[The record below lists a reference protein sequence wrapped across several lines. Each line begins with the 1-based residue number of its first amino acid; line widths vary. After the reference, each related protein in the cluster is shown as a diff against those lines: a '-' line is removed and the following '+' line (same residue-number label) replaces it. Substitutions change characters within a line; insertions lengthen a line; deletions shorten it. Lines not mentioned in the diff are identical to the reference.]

1 MPISYNPPPATCW
14 YFQGNIILSTSLL
27 KKMRCLHIVWLAL
40 MLNACVAPLLLM
52 SPQGQLMWALLKPLV
67 GLDPNDVGLFE
78 QPLIKN
84 RMQELLGKNYD
95 TTLSLLKTA
104 DKIQQEGPLIYL
116 VSTYTPV
123 PEMAEKAGLVWNSDT
138 NQMAVMLMKGGAPLV
153 ISEQFSNQVEKRVPS
168 WPKELADY
176 TDPQKLQQKAI
187 EAGAN
192 QVQQQL
198 AIPDAIK
205 AVATGDVKAA
215 QGAVIDSALTENAV
229 IYSAVT
235 ENAVIKNAAMPINIT
250 EAAAKVAVPV
260 VPAAPAAPAEIKS
273 PPVAPEVKKQ

>member
-1 MPISYNPPPATCW
+1 
-14 YFQGNIILSTSLL
+14 
-27 KKMRCLHIVWLAL
+27 MRCLHILWLAL
-40 MLNACVAPLLLM
+40 TLNACVAPLLLM
-52 SPQGQLMWALLKPLV
+52 SPQGQLMWTLLKPLV

-138 NQMAVMLMKGGAPLV
+138 NQMAVMLMKGGAPSV
-153 ISEQFSNQVEKRVPS
+153 FSEQFSNQAQKLVPS

-176 TDPQKLQQKAI
+176 TDPQKLQQKAL

-192 QVQQQL
+192 QVQQL
-198 AIPDAIK
+198 PNPIK
-205 AVATGDVKAA
+205 AVATGEVNAA
-215 QGAVIDSALTENAV
+215 QSAIIENTVLPTA
-229 IYSAVT
+229 
-235 ENAVIKNAAMPINIT
+235 IT
-250 EAAAKVAVPV
+250 ETAVKMVTPAIPAVPA
-260 VPAAPAAPAEIKS
+260 VPADIKS
-273 PPVAPEVKKQ
+273 LPVVPEVKKQ

>member
-1 MPISYNPPPATCW
+1 
-14 YFQGNIILSTSLL
+14 
-27 KKMRCLHIVWLAL
+27 
-40 MLNACVAPLLLM
+40 
-52 SPQGQLMWALLKPLV
+52 MWALLKPLV

-138 NQMAVMLMKGGAPLV
+138 NQMAVMLMKGGAPSV
-153 ISEQFSNQVEKRVPS
+153 FSEQFSNQAQKLVPS

-176 TDPQKLQQKAI
+176 TDPQKLQQKALD
-187 EAGAN
+187 AGVN

-198 AIPDAIK
+198 PNPIK
-205 AVATGDVKAA
+205 AVATGEVNAA
-215 QGAVIDSALTENAV
+215 Q
-229 IYSAVT
+229 SAVT
-235 ENAVIKNAAMPINIT
+235 EHAVLPATLT
-250 EAAAKVAVPV
+250 EAAAKVATPAIPA
-260 VPAAPAAPAEIKS
+260 VPAIPAEIKS
-273 PPVAPEVKKQ
+273 LPVVPEVKKQ

>member
-1 MPISYNPPPATCW
+1 
-14 YFQGNIILSTSLL
+14 
-27 KKMRCLHIVWLAL
+27 
-40 MLNACVAPLLLM
+40 
-52 SPQGQLMWALLKPLV
+52 MWALLKPLV

-153 ISEQFSNQVEKRVPS
+153 ISEQFSNQTEKLVPS

-176 TDPQKLQQKAI
+176 TDPQKLQQKALD
-187 EAGAN
+187 AGAN

-198 AIPDAIK
+198 AVPNAVK
-205 AVATGDVKAA
+205 AVATGEV
-215 QGAVIDSALTENAV
+215 NAV
-229 IYSAVT
+229 QSAVT
-235 ENAVIKNAAMPINIT
+235 EHAVLPATITDAAVKVATTAMP
-250 EAAAKVAVPV
+250 AV
-260 VPAAPAAPAEIKS
+260 PAEIKS
-273 PPVAPEVKKQ
+273 LPVVPEVKKQ

>member
-1 MPISYNPPPATCW
+1 
-14 YFQGNIILSTSLL
+14 
-27 KKMRCLHIVWLAL
+27 MRCLHIVWLAL

-153 ISEQFSNQVEKRVPS
+153 ISEQFSNQAEKRVPS

-176 TDPQKLQQKAI
+176 TDPQKLQQKAL

-198 AIPDAIK
+198 AVPNAVK
-205 AVATGDVKAA
+205 AVATGEV
-215 QGAVIDSALTENAV
+215 NAV
-229 IYSAVT
+229 QSAVT
-235 ENAVIKNAAMPINIT
+235 EHAVLPATIT
-250 EAAAKVAVPV
+250 DAAAKVAT
-260 VPAAPAAPAEIKS
+260 PAMPAVPAEIKS
-273 PPVAPEVKKQ
+273 LPVVPEVKKQ

>member
-1 MPISYNPPPATCW
+1 
-14 YFQGNIILSTSLL
+14 
-27 KKMRCLHIVWLAL
+27 
-40 MLNACVAPLLLM
+40 
-52 SPQGQLMWALLKPLV
+52 MWALLKPLV

-138 NQMAVMLMKGGAPLV
+138 NQMAVMLMKGGAPSV
-153 ISEQFSNQVEKRVPS
+153 FSEQFSNQAQKLVPS

-176 TDPQKLQQKAI
+176 TDPQKLQQKAL

-198 AIPDAIK
+198 PNPIK
-205 AVATGDVKAA
+205 AVATGEVNAA
-215 QGAVIDSALTENAV
+215 QSAIIENTVLPTAITETAVKVATP
-229 IYSAVT
+229 
-235 ENAVIKNAAMPINIT
+235 AMP
-250 EAAAKVAVPV
+250 AV
-260 VPAAPAAPAEIKS
+260 PAEIKS
-273 PPVAPEVKKQ
+273 LPVVPEVKKQ

>member
-1 MPISYNPPPATCW
+1 
-14 YFQGNIILSTSLL
+14 
-27 KKMRCLHIVWLAL
+27 
-40 MLNACVAPLLLM
+40 
-52 SPQGQLMWALLKPLV
+52 MWALLKPLV

-123 PEMAEKAGLVWNSDT
+123 PEMAEKAGLVWNSET
-138 NQMAVMLMKGGAPLV
+138 NQMAVMLMKSGAPLV
-153 ISEQFSNQVEKRVPS
+153 ISEQFSNQTEKRVPS

-176 TDPQKLQQKAI
+176 TDPQKLQQKALD
-187 EAGAN
+187 AGAN

-198 AIPDAIK
+198 AVPNAVK
-205 AVATGDVKAA
+205 AVATGEV
-215 QGAVIDSALTENAV
+215 NAV
-229 IYSAVT
+229 QSAVT
-235 ENAVIKNAAMPINIT
+235 EHAVLPATIT
-250 EAAAKVAVPV
+250 DAAAKVATPAMPA
-260 VPAAPAAPAEIKS
+260 VPAVPAVPAEIKS
-273 PPVAPEVKKQ
+273 LPVVPEVKKQ

>member
-1 MPISYNPPPATCW
+1 
-14 YFQGNIILSTSLL
+14 
-27 KKMRCLHIVWLAL
+27 MRCLHILWLAL

-52 SPQGQLMWALLKPLV
+52 SPQGQLMWTLLKPLV

-138 NQMAVMLMKGGAPLV
+138 NQMAVMLMKGGAPSV
-153 ISEQFSNQVEKRVPS
+153 FSEQFSNQAQKLVPS

-176 TDPQKLQQKAI
+176 TDPQKLQQKAL

-198 AIPDAIK
+198 PNPIK
-205 AVATGDVKAA
+205 AVATGEVNAA
-215 QGAVIDSALTENAV
+215 QSAIIENTVLPTAITETAVKVATP
-229 IYSAVT
+229 
-235 ENAVIKNAAMPINIT
+235 AMP
-250 EAAAKVAVPV
+250 AV
-260 VPAAPAAPAEIKS
+260 PAEIKS
-273 PPVAPEVKKQ
+273 LPVVPEVKKQ

>member
-1 MPISYNPPPATCW
+1 M
-14 YFQGNIILSTSLL
+14 STSLL
-27 KKMRCLHIVWLAL
+27 KKMRCLHILWLAL

-153 ISEQFSNQVEKRVPS
+153 ISEQFSNQTEKLVPS

-176 TDPQKLQQKAI
+176 TDPQKLQQKALD
-187 EAGAN
+187 AGAN

-198 AIPDAIK
+198 AVPNAVK
-205 AVATGDVKAA
+205 AVATGEV
-215 QGAVIDSALTENAV
+215 NAV
-229 IYSAVT
+229 QSAVT
-235 ENAVIKNAAMPINIT
+235 EHAVLPATITDAAVKVATPAMP
-250 EAAAKVAVPV
+250 AV
-260 VPAAPAAPAEIKS
+260 PAEIKS
-273 PPVAPEVKKQ
+273 LPVVPEVKKQ

>member
-1 MPISYNPPPATCW
+1 
-14 YFQGNIILSTSLL
+14 
-27 KKMRCLHIVWLAL
+27 MRCLHILWLAL

-138 NQMAVMLMKGGAPLV
+138 NQMAVMLMKGGAPSV
-153 ISEQFSNQVEKRVPS
+153 FSEQFSNQAQKLVPS

-176 TDPQKLQQKAI
+176 TDPQKLQQKALD
-187 EAGAN
+187 AGAN

-198 AIPDAIK
+198 PNPIK
-205 AVATGDVKAA
+205 AVATGEV
-215 QGAVIDSALTENAV
+215 NAV
-229 IYSAVT
+229 QSAVT
-235 ENAVIKNAAMPINIT
+235 EHAVLPATLT
-250 EAAAKVAVPV
+250 EAAAKVATPA
-260 VPAAPAAPAEIKS
+260 VPAVPAVPAEIKS
-273 PPVAPEVKKQ
+273 LPVVPEVKKQ

>member
-1 MPISYNPPPATCW
+1 
-14 YFQGNIILSTSLL
+14 
-27 KKMRCLHIVWLAL
+27 
-40 MLNACVAPLLLM
+40 
-52 SPQGQLMWALLKPLV
+52 MWALLKPLV

-153 ISEQFSNQVEKRVPS
+153 ISEQFSNQTEKRVPS

-176 TDPQKLQQKAI
+176 TDPQKLQQKALD
-187 EAGAN
+187 AGAN

-198 AIPDAIK
+198 AVPNAVK
-205 AVATGDVKAA
+205 AVATGEV
-215 QGAVIDSALTENAV
+215 NAV
-229 IYSAVT
+229 QSAVT
-235 ENAVIKNAAMPINIT
+235 EHAVLPSTITDAAVKVATPAMP
-250 EAAAKVAVPV
+250 AV
-260 VPAAPAAPAEIKS
+260 PAEIKS
-273 PPVAPEVKKQ
+273 LPVVPEVKKQ

>member
-1 MPISYNPPPATCW
+1 
-14 YFQGNIILSTSLL
+14 
-27 KKMRCLHIVWLAL
+27 MRCLHILWLAL

-95 TTLSLLKTA
+95 TTVSLLKTA

-138 NQMAVMLMKGGAPLV
+138 NQMAVMLMKGGAPSV
-153 ISEQFSNQVEKRVPS
+153 ISEQFSNQTEKLVPS

-176 TDPQKLQQKAI
+176 TDPQKLQQKALD
-187 EAGAN
+187 AGAN

-198 AIPDAIK
+198 AVPNAVK
-205 AVATGDVKAA
+205 AVATGDV
-215 QGAVIDSALTENAV
+215 NAV
-229 IYSAVT
+229 QSAVT
-235 ENAVIKNAAMPINIT
+235 ENAVLPARITDAAV
-250 EAAAKVAVPV
+250 KVATPSM
-260 VPAAPAAPAEIKS
+260 PAMPAEIKS
-273 PPVAPEVKKQ
+273 LPVVPEVKKQ

>member
-1 MPISYNPPPATCW
+1 
-14 YFQGNIILSTSLL
+14 
-27 KKMRCLHIVWLAL
+27 
-40 MLNACVAPLLLM
+40 
-52 SPQGQLMWALLKPLV
+52 MWALLKPLV

-198 AIPDAIK
+198 AVPNAVK
-205 AVATGDVKAA
+205 AVATGEV
-215 QGAVIDSALTENAV
+215 NAV
-229 IYSAVT
+229 QSAVT
-235 ENAVIKNAAMPINIT
+235 EHSVLPATIT
-250 EAAAKVAVPV
+250 DAAAKVAT
-260 VPAAPAAPAEIKS
+260 PAMPAVPAEIKS
-273 PPVAPEVKKQ
+273 LPVVPEVKKQ

>member
-1 MPISYNPPPATCW
+1 
-14 YFQGNIILSTSLL
+14 
-27 KKMRCLHIVWLAL
+27 MRCLHILWLAL

-138 NQMAVMLMKGGAPLV
+138 NQMAVMLMKGGAPSV
-153 ISEQFSNQVEKRVPS
+153 FSEQFSNQAQKLVPS

-176 TDPQKLQQKAI
+176 TDPQKLQQKAL

-198 AIPDAIK
+198 PNPIK
-205 AVATGDVKAA
+205 AVATGEVNAA
-215 QGAVIDSALTENAV
+215 QSAIIENTVLPTAITETAVKVATP
-229 IYSAVT
+229 
-235 ENAVIKNAAMPINIT
+235 AMP
-250 EAAAKVAVPV
+250 AV
-260 VPAAPAAPAEIKS
+260 PAEIKS
-273 PPVAPEVKKQ
+273 LPVVPEVKKQ

>member
-1 MPISYNPPPATCW
+1 
-14 YFQGNIILSTSLL
+14 
-27 KKMRCLHIVWLAL
+27 
-40 MLNACVAPLLLM
+40 
-52 SPQGQLMWALLKPLV
+52 MWALLKPLV

-153 ISEQFSNQVEKRVPS
+153 ISEQFSNQTEKLVPS

-176 TDPQKLQQKAI
+176 TDPQKLQQKALD
-187 EAGAN
+187 AGAN

-198 AIPDAIK
+198 AVPNAVK
-205 AVATGDVKAA
+205 AVATGEV
-215 QGAVIDSALTENAV
+215 NAV
-229 IYSAVT
+229 QSAVT
-235 ENAVIKNAAMPINIT
+235 EHAVLPATITDAAVKVATPAMP
-250 EAAAKVAVPV
+250 AV
-260 VPAAPAAPAEIKS
+260 PAEIKS
-273 PPVAPEVKKQ
+273 LPVVPEVKKQ

>member
-1 MPISYNPPPATCW
+1 MPIGYNPPPATCW
-14 YFQGNIILSTSLL
+14 CPQGIIILSTSLL
-27 KKMRCLHIVWLAL
+27 KKIRCLHIVWLAL

-84 RMQELLGKNYD
+84 RMRELLGKNYD

-116 VSTYTPV
+116 VSTYTPI

-138 NQMAVMLMKGGAPLV
+138 NQMAVMLMKGGAPLI
-153 ISEQFSNQVEKRVPS
+153 ISEQLSNQTEKLVPS

-176 TDPQKLQQKAI
+176 TDPQKLQPKAL
-187 EAGAN
+187 EAGTS

-198 AIPDAIK
+198 AIPDAVSAI
-205 AVATGDVKAA
+205 ASGGVNAA
-215 QGAVIDSALTENAV
+215 QGVADVKETVMER
-229 IYSAVT
+229 
-235 ENAVIKNAAMPINIT
+235 AAMPTNMT
-250 EAAAKVAVPV
+250 EAAAKVTTPAMPAV
-260 VPAAPAAPAEIKS
+260 PAEIKS
-273 PPVAPEVKKQ
+273 LPVVEVKKP

>member
-1 MPISYNPPPATCW
+1 
-14 YFQGNIILSTSLL
+14 
-27 KKMRCLHIVWLAL
+27 MRCLHILWLAL

-153 ISEQFSNQVEKRVPS
+153 ISEQFSNQTEKLVPS

-176 TDPQKLQQKAI
+176 TDPQKLQQKALD
-187 EAGAN
+187 AGAN

-198 AIPDAIK
+198 AVPNAVK
-205 AVATGDVKAA
+205 AVATGEV
-215 QGAVIDSALTENAV
+215 NAV
-229 IYSAVT
+229 QSAVT
-235 ENAVIKNAAMPINIT
+235 EHAVLPATIT
-250 EAAAKVAVPV
+250 DAAAKVAT
-260 VPAAPAAPAEIKS
+260 PAMPAVPAEIKS
-273 PPVAPEVKKQ
+273 LPVVPEVKKQ

>member
-1 MPISYNPPPATCW
+1 
-14 YFQGNIILSTSLL
+14 
-27 KKMRCLHIVWLAL
+27 MRCLHILWLAL

-153 ISEQFSNQVEKRVPS
+153 ISEQFSNQAQKLVPS

-176 TDPQKLQQKAI
+176 TDPQKLQQKAL

-192 QVQQQL
+192 QVQQL
-198 AIPDAIK
+198 PNPIK
-205 AVATGDVKAA
+205 AVATGEVNAA
-215 QGAVIDSALTENAV
+215 Q
-229 IYSAVT
+229 SAVT
-235 ENAVIKNAAMPINIT
+235 EHAVLPARIT
-250 EAAAKVAVPV
+250 DAAAKVATPAMPA
-260 VPAAPAAPAEIKS
+260 VPAVPAEIKS
-273 PPVAPEVKKQ
+273 LPVVPEVKKQ

>member
-1 MPISYNPPPATCW
+1 
-14 YFQGNIILSTSLL
+14 
-27 KKMRCLHIVWLAL
+27 
-40 MLNACVAPLLLM
+40 
-52 SPQGQLMWALLKPLV
+52 MWALLKPLV

-153 ISEQFSNQVEKRVPS
+153 ISEQFSNQTEKRVPS

-176 TDPQKLQQKAI
+176 TDPQKLQQKALD
-187 EAGAN
+187 AGTN

-198 AIPDAIK
+198 AMPNAVK
-205 AVATGDVKAA
+205 AVATGEV
-215 QGAVIDSALTENAV
+215 NAV
-229 IYSAVT
+229 QSAVT
-235 ENAVIKNAAMPINIT
+235 EHAVLPARITDAATKVATPAMP
-250 EAAAKVAVPV
+250 AVPA
-260 VPAAPAAPAEIKS
+260 VPAVPAEIKS
-273 PPVAPEVKKQ
+273 LPVVPEVKKQ

>member
-1 MPISYNPPPATCW
+1 
-14 YFQGNIILSTSLL
+14 
-27 KKMRCLHIVWLAL
+27 
-40 MLNACVAPLLLM
+40 
-52 SPQGQLMWALLKPLV
+52 MWALLKPLV
-67 GLDPNDVGLFE
+67 GLNPNDVGLFE

-123 PEMAEKAGLVWNSDT
+123 PEMAEKAGLVWNSET

-153 ISEQFSNQVEKRVPS
+153 ISEQFSNQTEKRVPS

-176 TDPQKLQQKAI
+176 TDPQKLQQKAL

-198 AIPDAIK
+198 AVPNAVK
-205 AVATGDVKAA
+205 AVATGEVNAA
-215 QGAVIDSALTENAV
+215 QSAIIENTVLPTA
-229 IYSAVT
+229 
-235 ENAVIKNAAMPINIT
+235 IT
-250 EAAAKVAVPV
+250 ETAVKMVKPAIPAVPAV
-260 VPAAPAAPAEIKS
+260 PAEIKS
-273 PPVAPEVKKQ
+273 LAVVPEVKKQ

>member
-1 MPISYNPPPATCW
+1 
-14 YFQGNIILSTSLL
+14 
-27 KKMRCLHIVWLAL
+27 MRCLHILWLAL

-67 GLDPNDVGLFE
+67 GLNPNDVGLFE

-123 PEMAEKAGLVWNSDT
+123 PEMAEKAGLVWNSET

-153 ISEQFSNQVEKRVPS
+153 ISEQFSNQTEKRVPS

-176 TDPQKLQQKAI
+176 TDPQKLQQKAL

-198 AIPDAIK
+198 AVPNAVK
-205 AVATGDVKAA
+205 AVATGEVNAA
-215 QGAVIDSALTENAV
+215 QSAIIENTVLPTA
-229 IYSAVT
+229 
-235 ENAVIKNAAMPINIT
+235 IT
-250 EAAAKVAVPV
+250 ETAVKMVKPAIPAVPAV
-260 VPAAPAAPAEIKS
+260 PAEIKS
-273 PPVAPEVKKQ
+273 LAVVPEVKKQ

>member
-1 MPISYNPPPATCW
+1 
-14 YFQGNIILSTSLL
+14 
-27 KKMRCLHIVWLAL
+27 MRCLHILWLAL

-138 NQMAVMLMKGGAPLV
+138 NQMAVMLMKGGAPSV
-153 ISEQFSNQVEKRVPS
+153 FSEQFSNQAQKLVPS

-176 TDPQKLQQKAI
+176 TDPQKLQQKAL

-198 AIPDAIK
+198 PNPIK
-205 AVATGDVKAA
+205 AVATGEVNAA
-215 QGAVIDSALTENAV
+215 QSAIIENTVLPTA
-229 IYSAVT
+229 
-235 ENAVIKNAAMPINIT
+235 IT
-250 EAAAKVAVPV
+250 ETAVKMV
-260 VPAAPAAPAEIKS
+260 TPAIPAVPAEIKS
-273 PPVAPEVKKQ
+273 LPVVPEVKKQ

>member
-1 MPISYNPPPATCW
+1 
-14 YFQGNIILSTSLL
+14 
-27 KKMRCLHIVWLAL
+27 
-40 MLNACVAPLLLM
+40 
-52 SPQGQLMWALLKPLV
+52 MWALLKPLV

-138 NQMAVMLMKGGAPLV
+138 NQMAVMLMKSGAPLV
-153 ISEQFSNQVEKRVPS
+153 ISEQFSNQTEKRVPS

-176 TDPQKLQQKAI
+176 TDPQKLQQKALD
-187 EAGAN
+187 AGAN

-198 AIPDAIK
+198 AVPNAVK
-205 AVATGDVKAA
+205 AVATGEV
-215 QGAVIDSALTENAV
+215 NAV
-229 IYSAVT
+229 QSAVT
-235 ENAVIKNAAMPINIT
+235 EHAVLPATITDAAVKVATPAMP
-250 EAAAKVAVPV
+250 AV
-260 VPAAPAAPAEIKS
+260 PAEIKS
-273 PPVAPEVKKQ
+273 LPVVPEVKKQ

>member
-1 MPISYNPPPATCW
+1 
-14 YFQGNIILSTSLL
+14 
-27 KKMRCLHIVWLAL
+27 
-40 MLNACVAPLLLM
+40 
-52 SPQGQLMWALLKPLV
+52 MWALLKPLV

-153 ISEQFSNQVEKRVPS
+153 ISEQFSNQTEKLVPS

-176 TDPQKLQQKAI
+176 TDPQKLQQKALD
-187 EAGAN
+187 AGAN

-198 AIPDAIK
+198 AVPNAVK
-205 AVATGDVKAA
+205 AVATGEV
-215 QGAVIDSALTENAV
+215 NAV
-229 IYSAVT
+229 QSAVT
-235 ENAVIKNAAMPINIT
+235 EHAVLPARIT
-250 EAAAKVAVPV
+250 DAVAKVATPAMPA
-260 VPAAPAAPAEIKS
+260 VPAVPAVPAEIKS
-273 PPVAPEVKKQ
+273 LPVVPEVKKQ

>member
-1 MPISYNPPPATCW
+1 MPIGYNPPPATCW
-14 YFQGNIILSTSLL
+14 YSQGNIILSTSLL
-27 KKMRCLHIVWLAL
+27 KKMRCLHILWLAL

-138 NQMAVMLMKGGAPLV
+138 NQMAVMLMKGGAPSV
-153 ISEQFSNQVEKRVPS
+153 FSEQFSNQAQKLVPS

-176 TDPQKLQQKAI
+176 TDPQKLQQKAL

-198 AIPDAIK
+198 PNPIK
-205 AVATGDVKAA
+205 AVATGEV
-215 QGAVIDSALTENAV
+215 NAV
-229 IYSAVT
+229 QSAVT
-235 ENAVIKNAAMPINIT
+235 EHAVLPATLT
-250 EAAAKVAVPV
+250 EAAAKVATSA
-260 VPAAPAAPAEIKS
+260 VPAVPAEIKS
-273 PPVAPEVKKQ
+273 LPVVPEVKKQ

>member
-1 MPISYNPPPATCW
+1 
-14 YFQGNIILSTSLL
+14 
-27 KKMRCLHIVWLAL
+27 MRCLHILWLAL

-153 ISEQFSNQVEKRVPS
+153 ISEQFSNQTEKLVPS

-176 TDPQKLQQKAI
+176 TDPQKLQQKALD
-187 EAGAN
+187 AGAN

-198 AIPDAIK
+198 AVPNAVK
-205 AVATGDVKAA
+205 AVATGEV
-215 QGAVIDSALTENAV
+215 NAV
-229 IYSAVT
+229 QSAVT
-235 ENAVIKNAAMPINIT
+235 EHAVLPARIT
-250 EAAAKVAVPV
+250 DAAAKVATPAMPA
-260 VPAAPAAPAEIKS
+260 VPAVPAEIKS
-273 PPVAPEVKKQ
+273 LPVVPEVKKQ

>member
-1 MPISYNPPPATCW
+1 
-14 YFQGNIILSTSLL
+14 
-27 KKMRCLHIVWLAL
+27 
-40 MLNACVAPLLLM
+40 
-52 SPQGQLMWALLKPLV
+52 MWALLKPLV

-153 ISEQFSNQVEKRVPS
+153 ISEQFSNQTEKRVPS

-176 TDPQKLQQKAI
+176 TDPQKLQQKALD
-187 EAGAN
+187 AGAN

-198 AIPDAIK
+198 AVPNAVK
-205 AVATGDVKAA
+205 AVATGEV
-215 QGAVIDSALTENAV
+215 NAV
-229 IYSAVT
+229 QSAVT
-235 ENAVIKNAAMPINIT
+235 EHAVLPATITDAAVKVATPAMP
-250 EAAAKVAVPV
+250 AV
-260 VPAAPAAPAEIKS
+260 PAEIKS
-273 PPVAPEVKKQ
+273 LPVVPEVKKQ

>member
-198 AIPDAIK
+198 AVPNAVK
-205 AVATGDVKAA
+205 AVATGEV
-215 QGAVIDSALTENAV
+215 NAV
-229 IYSAVT
+229 QSAVT
-235 ENAVIKNAAMPINIT
+235 EHSVLPATIT
-250 EAAAKVAVPV
+250 DAAAKVAT
-260 VPAAPAAPAEIKS
+260 PAMPAVPAEIKS
-273 PPVAPEVKKQ
+273 LPVVPEVKKQ